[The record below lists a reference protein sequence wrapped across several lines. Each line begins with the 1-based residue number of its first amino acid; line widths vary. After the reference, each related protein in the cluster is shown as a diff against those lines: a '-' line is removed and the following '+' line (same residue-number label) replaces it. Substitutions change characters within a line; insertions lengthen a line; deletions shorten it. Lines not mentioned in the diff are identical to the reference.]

1 MLVANKK
8 DKVEGNPRMK
18 EVSTE
23 EGMRRAEAMGAR
35 YIETSAF
42 TGECVNEAFE
52 TFIREARLATPSSS
66 VTRFAA
72 KIQVACW
79 TSPAPM
85 LSRTH

>member
-23 EGMRRAEAMGAR
+23 EGMRRAEEMGAR

-52 TFIREARLATPSSS
+52 TFIREVRKVKNPPKPSGFSWPKC
-66 VTRFAA
+66 T
-72 KIQVACW
+72 
-79 TSPAPM
+79 
-85 LSRTH
+85 LL